1 MISEPYS
8 WMFLLFIGLFFFK
21 NRNNSLSLSSI
32 LTMLLLSCFA
42 SLLASYWLY
51 AFWLDGTVIHAD
63 FLEYCSGT
71 ASPFLLTTGI
81 SSKRSMMPMI
91 LPRFFYERWGV
102 FDALAIASC
111 ISLALTA
118 WFIGLWARVIGGKT
132 AGYVAIATTIC
143 LGPLCLMGHIISSYP
158 EMSLCFVIGAMT
170 TSLAIINPSKRSIVI
185 ATVGIGLSLLAD
197 PRGLLWGLSYSGL
210 LLIRI
215 IFHQNR
221 FSFLVLFGLVLY
233 GSWCIGSHV
242 YVPEAIGFEEQVD
255 FRPMI
260 HRIMGGNSPY
270 SPPFQYDSRW
280 VWGLVPIQEAWKT
293 LSFLYE
299 QSQLVVPEVSVS
311 NEIQIARTLSKE
323 YLILSVGT
331 LFTSLLFL
339 YKEPWKILALGT
351 TTPFLVGLFGS
362 QTMLEHHARFYLN
375 TLPALAM
382 LIAVAWSSIGFTRGK
397 RKALISTI
405 FFWILVTVGI
415 IQSPLSPTAGWQHRF
430 SGSDEQF
437 SQIRDLYHNKE
448 MARKPDLRHCYRA
461 LQSLDLDN
469 KPLQVQ
475 IFEP

>member
-1 MISEPYS
+1 M
-8 WMFLLFIGLFFFK
+8 LF
-21 NRNNSLSLSSI
+21 
-32 LTMLLLSCFA
+32 LSCFA

-51 AFWLDGTVIHAD
+51 AFWLDGSVIHAD

-81 SSKRSMMPMI
+81 SSKRSMLPMI
-91 LPRFFYERWGV
+91 LPRFFYETWGV

-118 WFIGLWARVIGGKT
+118 WMIGLWARVIGGVT
-132 AGYVAIATTIC
+132 AGYTAIATTIC

-158 EMSLCFVIGAMT
+158 EMSLCFVFGGMT
-170 TSLAIINPSKRSIVI
+170 TSLAITNPSKKNIGL
-185 ATVGIGLSLLAD
+185 ATAGIGITLLGD

-210 LLIRI
+210 LLFRI
-215 IFHQNR
+215 LFHRSRFIFLAI
-221 FSFLVLFGLVLY
+221 FSAVLY
-233 GSWCIGSHV
+233 ASWCLGSDV

-293 LSFLYE
+293 LLFLYE
-299 QSQLVVPEVSVS
+299 QSQLVIPEVSVS

-323 YLILSVGT
+323 YLYLSIGT
-331 LFTSLLFL
+331 LFLSLLSL
-339 YKEPWKILALGT
+339 YNKPWNIVALGT
-351 TTPFLVGLFGS
+351 TIPFLVGLFGS

-382 LIAVAWSSIGFTRGK
+382 LLAVVWSGIGFQRGK
-397 RKALISTI
+397 RKALICVLLL
-405 FFWILVTVGI
+405 WILVAVGI
-415 IQSPLSPTAGWQHRF
+415 IQTPLSPTAGWQHRF
-430 SGSDEQF
+430 SGSDENFTQLVN
-437 SQIRDLYHNKE
+437 LYKNQE
-448 MARKPDLRHCYRA
+448 MSRKPDLRHCYRA

-469 KPLQVQ
+469 QPLRVQ
-475 IFEP
+475 IFDP